1 MKKHELL
8 LAGILSL
15 IGGLLA
21 WFNPFAATLAIEQLT
36 GWCFLLAA
44 LTILYAA
51 RHEPPGQL
59 RRVTCLIGITYL
71 LLGIYLIARPLQGM
85 IALTVLCA
93 LLLLL
98 AGLFRLTLAF
108 RYLAGNP
115 RWVMAVSG
123 TISLLLALCIISGF
137 PATAGFTLGIFLAIE
152 LLTNGVA
159 LIIWSWQR
167 G

>member
-51 RHEPPGQL
+51 RHEPPG
-59 RRVTCLIGITYL
+59 
-71 LLGIYLIARPLQGM
+71 
-85 IALTVLCA
+85 
-93 LLLLL
+93 
-98 AGLFRLTLAF
+98 
-108 RYLAGNP
+108 
-115 RWVMAVSG
+115 
-123 TISLLLALCIISGF
+123 
-137 PATAGFTLGIFLAIE
+137 
-152 LLTNGVA
+152 
-159 LIIWSWQR
+159 
-167 G
+167 